1 MSHRPGCHAKSAI
14 PPQLD
19 QLRTQPPGAAKLAA
33 AVPETRVHH
42 TDTLV
47 LGSGLAG
54 LYFALQV
61 AERRK
66 VTILTKHRRESS
78 NTRWAQGGISA
89 VFAPEDSL
97 AAHVADTLEV
107 GAGLCREDMVTRA
120 VELGPGLVASLADD
134 YGVIFDRVGGSEDAP
149 FELGREGG
157 HSQRRVVHHRDMTG
171 AEIGRALIEAAARHP
186 NIEIR
191 EHHDVIDLLSWAK
204 VDGTPGCFGC
214 YALDIESD
222 QVTAF
227 VAPVTVLATGGAGKV
242 YRYTSNPHVA
252 TGDGIAMA
260 YRIGAQVGNLE
271 FMQFHPTILFHPD
284 ARSFLIS
291 EALRGEGGVLRTTGG
306 ADLMHERHPMASLA
320 PRDVVAREIDAELK
334 RSGASNVV
342 LDMTALDPDF
352 IVDRFP
358 AIHAR
363 CMAIG
368 IDMRKTPIPVV
379 PAAHYTCG
387 GVVVDPWG
395 RTSIPGLLAIGEVA
409 MSGMHGACRLASNSL
424 LEAVVLARGAAE
436 VYEEFGRAPPTKVDP
451 WDERDAVDSDE
462 AVMVTANWEE
472 VRALMWNYVGIVRS
486 DKRLARARRRLDL
499 LLQEIR
505 EYYWRYRV
513 TRDVLE
519 LRSIA
524 QVGYLMVESASR
536 RRESRGLHYTLDFPE
551 TDPALA
557 HETIFTRHGD
567 RDTTGPERP

>member
-1 MSHRPGCHAKSAI
+1 M
-14 PPQLD
+14 PP
-19 QLRTQPPGAAKLAA
+19 PPEPVSNA
-33 AVPETRVHH
+33 PHVHH

-61 AERRK
+61 ADRRS

-89 VFAPEDSL
+89 VFSPEDSL
-97 AAHVADTLEV
+97 DAHVADTLAV
-107 GAGLCREDMVTRA
+107 GAGLCREAMVRRA
-120 VELGPGLVASLADD
+120 VEHGPGIVVRLAEQF
-134 YGVIFDRVGGSEDAP
+134 GVQFDRSGNDPSSP

-157 HSQRRVVHHRDMTG
+157 HSSRRVVHHRDMTG
-171 AEIGRALIEAAARHP
+171 AEIERALIEAVERHP
-186 NIEIR
+186 NIQIL
-191 EHHDVIDLLSWAK
+191 EHHDVIDLLSFAHLEAGSQ
-204 VDGTPGCFGC
+204 DRGCFGC
-214 YALDIESD
+214 YALDIVND
-222 QVTAF
+222 RVLAF
-227 VAPVTVLATGGAGKV
+227 VSPVTVLATGGAGKV
-242 YRYTSNPHVA
+242 YRYTSNPHIA

-260 YRIGAQVGNLE
+260 YRIGAEVGNLE

-284 ARSFLIS
+284 AKSFLIS
-291 EALRGEGGVLRTTGG
+291 EALRGEGGILRTIGG
-306 ADLMHERHPMASLA
+306 QDLMQSRHPMGSLA

-334 RSGASNVV
+334 RSGANNVL
-342 LDMTALDPDF
+342 LDMTHLDHDF

-363 CMAIG
+363 CTALG
-368 IDMRKTPIPVV
+368 IDMRKVPIPVV

-395 RTSIPGLLAIGEVA
+395 RTAIPGLLAIGEVA

-424 LEAVVLARGAAE
+424 LEAVVLAAGAAE
-436 VYEEFGRAPPTKVDP
+436 VCDEFGVTPPRKVEA
-451 WDERDAVDSDE
+451 WNEGDAVDSGE

-486 DKRLARARRRLDL
+486 DKRLARARRRLEIL
-499 LLQEIR
+499 HQEIR
-505 EYYWRYRV
+505 EYYWHYRL

-524 QVGYLMVESASR
+524 LVGYLMVESASR
-536 RRESRGLHYTLDFPE
+536 RRESRGLHYTLDYPQ
-551 TDPALA
+551 TDPGQAR
-557 HETIFTRHGD
+557 ETIFTRQD
-567 RDTTGPERP
+567 GP